1 MSARAELTYTGD
13 VVLKRHP
20 AGTDAALLAAQLE
33 VASREPYREV
43 LLSPLSTVPA
53 TAPDGRLVTLWPRVD
68 VLDPGDSSFPW
79 IEAGALLARLH
90 RMPVPP
96 LHAHGG
102 RARVARAAARA
113 ADLPPGGATDVLRS
127 LALELLRAWPEPH
140 PHDRLLHGDCDLGQL
155 CRRPGTSQL
164 LLLDLD
170 DLGTGPCAWDLGR
183 PAGFFAA
190 GLLDDADW
198 YALLTGYRNAG
209 GYMPEPGRPWPDL
222 DHPARC
228 AVLVAAVREQV
239 TDYSSDTAA
248 TLLAACVRMAG
259 LTP

>member
-1 MSARAELTYTGD
+1 MSPHAKLTFTGD
-13 VVLKRHP
+13 MVVKRHP
-20 AGTDAALLAAQLE
+20 AGTDGSLLTAQLE
-33 VASREPYREV
+33 VAAREPYRGV

-68 VLDPGDSSFPW
+68 VLDPHDEHFPW
-79 IEAGALLARLH
+79 IESGALLARLH
-90 RMPVPP
+90 RLPVPR

-102 RARVARAAARA
+102 RARLARAAARA
-113 ADLPPGGATDVLRS
+113 AELPPGGATDVLRS
-127 LALELLRAWPEPH
+127 LALQLLREWPEPAAS
-140 PHDRLLHGDCDLGQL
+140 DRLVHGDWHLGQL
-155 CRRPGTSQL
+155 CRRPGTTQL

-170 DLGTGPCAWDLGR
+170 DLGLGAPAWDLGR

-190 GLLDDADW
+190 GLVDDTDW

-209 GYMPEPGRPWPDL
+209 GYMPEPGRPWPAL

-239 TDYSSDTAA
+239 TDHSSDTAA

-259 LTP
+259 LAP